1 MSTSFLTKCEI
12 LAEVYTE
19 SSWNEELAEFRHAN
33 DIGLPLAYMVSQDLT
48 TANDKGEM
56 FIESTWEELCLYL
69 KVDNKK
75 EYDSSDDMIE
85 ESTKNLNKIEEG
97 KGS

>member
-19 SSWNEELAEFRHAN
+19 SSWNEELQDFRHSN
-33 DIGLPLAYMVSQDLT
+33 DIGLPLAYMVHQDLT

-56 FIESTWEELCLYL
+56 FIESTWEDLCSYL
-69 KVDNKK
+69 RIDYKK
-75 EYDSSDDMIE
+75 EYKSSDEMIE
-85 ESTKNLNKIEEG
+85 ESTRNLKKIEDGEEE
-97 KGS
+97 